1 MKSKKSIYVLL
12 PLVLLIWGLLIYQ
25 FFSFSS
31 AESNF
36 SEIEPSIDF
45 KPSELTKIDTF
56 SLDVNYRDPFLGKM
70 YKDSK
75 KEKGGERKKTPSRP
89 AVNFVWP
96 DIKYKGIV
104 SDMKD
109 TKKVFLLAINGKNF
123 LMKAGET
130 QNEVTLK
137 KGDRNRVTLSYKNF
151 SDTFLLNE

>member
-12 PLVLLIWGLLIYQ
+12 PLVLFIWGLLIYQ
-25 FFSFSS
+25 FFSYSS

-36 SEIEPSIDF
+36 SEIQPSIDF
-45 KPSELTKIDTF
+45 KPSELTKVDTF
-56 SLDVNYRDPFLGKM
+56 SFDVNYRDPFLGKM
-70 YKDSK
+70 YKDFK
-75 KEKGGERKKTPSRP
+75 KEKSVELKKTNSKPV
-89 AVNFVWP
+89 VNFVWP

-109 TKKVFLLAINGKNF
+109 TKRVFLITINGKNF

-137 KGDRNRVTLSYKNF
+137 KGDKNRVTLSYKNF
-151 SDTFLLNE
+151 SDNFLINE